1 MNILDKRARY
11 EIVEAIRHAEASTRG
26 EIRVHVQ
33 NRCGEDAMKEARKV
47 FRRLGMHRTREH
59 NAVLIFVAHQSR
71 RFAIFGDK
79 GMHGRVG
86 DVFWNAARDK
96 IQGHFLKNDIVG
108 GIVAGVKSVGEKLKE
123 HFSAGADD
131 TDELPDRVSGGRA

>member
-11 EIVEAIRHAEASTRG
+11 EIVEAIRRAEGSTRG

-33 NRCGEDAMKEARKV
+33 NRCGEDPLKEARKV

-59 NAVLIFVAHQSR
+59 NAVLIFVALQSR
-71 RFAIFGDK
+71 LFAIFGDE
-79 GMHGRVG
+79 GMHGKVG

-96 IQGHFLKNDIVG
+96 MQDHFVKNDIVG
-108 GIVAGVKSVGEKLKE
+108 GIVAGVQSVGKKLKE
-123 HFSAGADD
+123 HFPAAAGNR
-131 TDELPDRVSGGRA
+131 DELSDTVSEGRQ

>member
-11 EIVEAIRHAEASTRG
+11 EIVEAIRQAEGVTRG

-33 NRCGEDAMKEARKV
+33 ERCGEDAMKEARKV
-47 FRRLGMHRTREH
+47 FRRLGMHRTRER
-59 NAVLIFVAHQSR
+59 NAVLIFVAHQTR
-71 RFAIFGDK
+71 RFAIFGDE

-96 IQGHFLKNDIVG
+96 MREHFVKNDIVA
-108 GIVAGVKSVGEKLKE
+108 GIVAGVHSVGEKLKE
-123 HFSAGADD
+123 HFPVKAGD
-131 TDELPDRVSGGRA
+131 TDELPDKVSGGRA